1 MRHATGAVGLNL
13 EPSSIMETK
22 AKAKGIIEKIKDAKS
37 AKKVTHLLS
46 KAAKYTYASPK
57 TMRRVK
63 RLAERQLKRLANSNN
78 KKGKV

>member
-13 EPSSIMETK
+13 EPSSVMK
-22 AKAKGIIEKIKDAKS
+22 AKEKGIIEKIKDAKS

-46 KAAKYTYASPK
+46 KAAKYAYASPK

-63 RLAERQLKRLANSNN
+63 RLAERQFKKLANSNN

>member
-13 EPSSIMETK
+13 EPSSVMK
-22 AKAKGIIEKIKDAKS
+22 AKEKGIIEKIKDAKS

-46 KAAKYTYASPK
+46 KAAKYAYASPK

-63 RLAERQLKRLANSNN
+63 RLAERQFKKLANSNN
-78 KKGKV
+78 KKGKA

>member
-1 MRHATGAVGLNL
+1 MCHATGAVGLNL
-13 EPSSIMETK
+13 EPSSVMKVKE
-22 AKAKGIIEKIKDAKS
+22 KGIIERLKDAKS

-46 KAAKYTYASPK
+46 KSAKYTYASPK

-78 KKGKV
+78 KPKKGKA